1 MRERLAEERII
12 KAIKCHG
19 TGDKF
24 SYLNRELMISTGTVY
39 TRFSKYLGLEV
50 NQVKRLKGFEL
61 ENNKLKPSC

>member
-1 MRERLAEERII
+1 MRFSVELTQKRELIMRERLAEERII

-50 NQVKRLKGFEL
+50 N
-61 ENNKLKPSC
+61 

>member
-1 MRERLAEERII
+1 MRFSVELTQKRELIMRERLAEERII

-24 SYLNRELMISTGTVY
+24 SYLNRELMISTGAVY

-50 NQVKRLKGFEL
+50 N
-61 ENNKLKPSC
+61 